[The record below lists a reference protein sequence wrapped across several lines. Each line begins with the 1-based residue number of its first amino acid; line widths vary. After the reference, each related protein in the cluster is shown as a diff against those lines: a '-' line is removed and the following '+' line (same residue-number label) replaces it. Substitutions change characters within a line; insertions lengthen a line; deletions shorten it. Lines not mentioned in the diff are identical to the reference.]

1 MTTGRLVR
9 IQDTTLDKMKKYGL
23 SNDKP
28 NQLIL
33 KLIDI
38 IETNKVYVKGD

>member
-1 MTTGRLVR
+1 MTTGRLCR
-9 IQDTTLDKMKKYGL
+9 IQDSTIDKMKKYGL
-23 SNDKP
+23 PNDTP

-38 IETNKVYVKGD
+38 IETKNGYVSKS